1 MFLREVFFLACLL
14 LAALVP
20 PTAAGEL
27 RYSGSIAPGGSSE
40 EWQLGFSRSGES
52 WAFHSQGV
60 IVQEEGRIKGPV
72 LKWQLSWDQDWASV
86 RAGRGWHAFT
96 EPSVFRIMH
105 GNNVAEETSM
115 LLASLG
121 GSTAGMFSKLPLDN
135 RLAGGAFILVE
146 HAAPGLE
153 FMGMHLRYDT
163 GYSPLLE
170 RRAGQVAVL
179 QGIHQWRGLTVTGAL
194 GRHRPA
200 EGSASHGVFGRASYT
215 FGKSSL
221 NLEALRIE
229 PGFESL
235 FAASNRLTPNRQ
247 GFTVA
252 FTHKGEDVSLE
263 FQGRAHWNVEG
274 SRTYPR
280 LGLKGDFKRLGLTAD
295 LRVLP
300 TAALIFTGKEGA
312 ATWQVDPLR
321 QWLRVDWAGE
331 YAGTRLNFDLPGGIV
346 RLQAAFTFGSDW
358 RLVWKRDFL
367 RNLSHFSARA
377 RVALKR
383 GAVQLEWGEY
393 DRGNLRA
400 GFGQKATWRISWE
413 WQF

>member
-1 MFLREVFFLACLL
+1 M
-14 LAALVP
+14 
-20 PTAAGEL
+20 
-27 RYSGSIAPGGSSE
+27 
-40 EWQLGFSRSGES
+40 
-52 WAFHSQGV
+52 
-60 IVQEEGRIKGPV
+60 
-72 LKWQLSWDQDWASV
+72 
-86 RAGRGWHAFT
+86 
-96 EPSVFRIMH
+96 
-105 GNNVAEETSM
+105 
-115 LLASLG
+115 
-121 GSTAGMFSKLPLDN
+121 
-135 RLAGGAFILVE
+135 
-146 HAAPGLE
+146 
-153 FMGMHLRYDT
+153 
-163 GYSPLLE
+163 
-170 RRAGQVAVL
+170 
-179 QGIHQWRGLTVTGAL
+179 
-194 GRHRPA
+194 
-200 EGSASHGVFGRASYT
+200 
-215 FGKSSL
+215 
-221 NLEALRIE
+221 
-229 PGFESL
+229 
-235 FAASNRLTPNRQ
+235 
-247 GFTVA
+247 A

-377 RVALKR
+377 RVPLKR

-400 GFGQKATWRISWE
+400 GFGQKATWRISWNGSSRGHARILCDE
-413 WQF
+413 VSPWYFDPAGKEIIVDEGIRLG